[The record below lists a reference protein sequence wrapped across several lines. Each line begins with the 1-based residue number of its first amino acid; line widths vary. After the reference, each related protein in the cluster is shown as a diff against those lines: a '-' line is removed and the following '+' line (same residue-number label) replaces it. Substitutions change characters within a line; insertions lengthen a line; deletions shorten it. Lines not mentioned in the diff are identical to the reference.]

1 MVRVLRRCERS
12 FLDFPMPP
20 SPSSTTT
27 PTNQPTNQPINQST
41 SDDLYAFGDRSVK
54 PNSGTFYLRQV
65 VSSSNFRTVRG
76 GVGVDDIDSGGRNG
90 GGLVRRARRGW
101 KTFACDANDFLHGWL
116 NYGIEHH
123 VSPSEGSNGPTFDS
137 QPSTLTTHPCIY
149 QSPLAIHL
157 TRSCLL
163 KTKRKLLACFFLSFF
178 AAVPEPFCAVGAAV
192 PRGRQGVL
200 RGTWGAVRAAGRV
213 AAPAKDRGRHGRRR
227 QHAPVPRGVGTA
239 GGPHGL
245 VRPEGAAAEGKGGC
259 CGRGGSSSCC
269 CCCFCSFRGGFVV
282 GPVVGV
288 LYSAEGSVPPP
299 ANISSK
305 ELRTQNYYQNR
316 MIHGCSK

>member
-1 MVRVLRRCERS
+1 M
-12 FLDFPMPP
+12 
-20 SPSSTTT
+20 
-27 PTNQPTNQPINQST
+27 
-41 SDDLYAFGDRSVK
+41 YAFGDRSVK

-76 GVGVDDIDSGGRNG
+76 GVGVDDIDSGGRSG

-163 KTKRKLLACFFLSFF
+163 KTKRKLLACFFFLSLQLFPNLSALSARRCHEDVKACC
-178 AAVPEPFCAVGAAV
+178 AAHGVPYVQ
-192 PRGRQGVL
+192 QGVWRRL
-200 RGTWGAVRAAGRV
+200 RKTVDVMVGDASMRQFPAEWERPEDRMVWSDQREPPQREKV
-213 AAPAKDRGRHGRRR
+213 AAAAQAEVAANAPWPA
-227 QHAPVPRGVGTA
+227 PR
-239 GGPHGL
+239 
-245 VRPEGAAAEGKGGC
+245 
-259 CGRGGSSSCC
+259 
-269 CCCFCSFRGGFVV
+269 
-282 GPVVGV
+282 
-288 LYSAEGSVPPP
+288 
-299 ANISSK
+299 
-305 ELRTQNYYQNR
+305 
-316 MIHGCSK
+316 